1 MTPSG
6 HHYHPGVETSSHAAA
21 AARLLLL
28 RAHAAAPARASGRR
42 RLRCAR
48 RPVDQPRRP
57 TTAAPRL
64 LLPHQQQPPA
74 AAAPSRPLRPGRGM
88 GGQAGAGSVGLL
100 RSKLRTEST
109 QRRRRSAGR
118 VTAAASG
125 PTAEHCCQPSR
136 PSSTLDSLR
145 CRLRWTTTN
154 CSQRATRLYRTE
166 SS

>member
-1 MTPSG
+1 
-6 HHYHPGVETSSHAAA
+6 
-21 AARLLLL
+21 
-28 RAHAAAPARASGRR
+28 
-42 RLRCAR
+42 
-48 RPVDQPRRP
+48 
-57 TTAAPRL
+57 
-64 LLPHQQQPPA
+64 
-74 AAAPSRPLRPGRGM
+74 M

-154 CSQRATRLYRTE
+154 CSQRATRLYAPVPDRVE
-166 SS
+166 LNSERRQQQKQEQKQKRRD